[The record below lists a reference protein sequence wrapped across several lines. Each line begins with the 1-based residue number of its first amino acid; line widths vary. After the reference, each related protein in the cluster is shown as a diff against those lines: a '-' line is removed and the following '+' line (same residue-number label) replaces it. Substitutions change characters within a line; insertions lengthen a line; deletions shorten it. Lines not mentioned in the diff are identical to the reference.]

1 MIPMPSINGIVKRNP
16 HRRPYMHLVMA
27 LLTDHITV
35 AQFKTDSIASF
46 VSGCKFTKDHR
57 HMPCLVSPMPSGLLR
72 TDSGKLHFVAC
83 LFRWRT
89 FACMNQIIA
98 VVAIFGII
106 TAVFAPLIAETGSQI
121 FSSTNSISDSMD
133 ISRQKAG
140 QNLVATHIE
149 QRNGTTNIYVS
160 NIGIEEIRIHV
171 VLVDGIKSGFLIKDQ
186 NSTGIDVLD
195 SGHVGTISIMG
206 TGDRVHVITT
216 VNRLFEFVT

>member
-1 MIPMPSINGIVKRNP
+1 
-16 HRRPYMHLVMA
+16 
-27 LLTDHITV
+27 
-35 AQFKTDSIASF
+35 
-46 VSGCKFTKDHR
+46 
-57 HMPCLVSPMPSGLLR
+57 
-72 TDSGKLHFVAC
+72 
-83 LFRWRT
+83 
-89 FACMNQIIA
+89 MNQIIA